1 MFSASSSLRRF
12 RCQQYRLAVGLV
24 VDSSPVRLR
33 RFNYGVH
40 GCHLAG
46 LTGKSL
52 SSQTRRWKRLRRR
65 SSGAVVN
72 ESDHVD
78 WKRRSSLKCVNNT
91 IVVRFGKFSAAVEK
105 GRCYVC
111 EMLPPCRHCGH
122 YCMGWASVRDDGP
135 NELCL
140 AYQVV
145 RRATAAMQLAEIAGG
160 PETEVTQEWLRYA
173 TQTAATMAKIAA
185 REAQENRIAGLIASA
200 RRGTPCLHQT
210 NCAGRTGM

>member
-1 MFSASSSLRRF
+1 M
-12 RCQQYRLAVGLV
+12 
-24 VDSSPVRLR
+24 
-33 RFNYGVH
+33 
-40 GCHLAG
+40 
-46 LTGKSL
+46 
-52 SSQTRRWKRLRRR
+52 
-65 SSGAVVN
+65 VN

-91 IVVRFGKFSAAVEK
+91 ISGIIVVRFGKFSAAVEK

-185 REAQENRIAGLIASA
+185 REAQENRRHAMFSLRQCPDCGAYCKRPTLNSVPAPDELCRAYWDVSRATMAIELAEMLGDPEVGKA
-200 RRGTPCLHQT
+200 REWLRRATRMAAVLDEWADT
-210 NCAGRTGM
+210 AR